1 MKEKINIKTYQS
13 ADYQGVLSVLKDC
26 YAGID
31 DNYASAEDMM
41 ELSASYPEGQILA
54 CIGDE
59 VVGIILSLLVS
70 YDKVTKAPNMSELYD
85 PTLFKKMGENGD
97 SLFALEILV
106 KSTHKRKGIGK
117 ILNETITKVLINN
130 NLKAFI
136 GVSRLSGYG
145 AVQHEMSVETYIEK
159 VVNGELQD
167 PSLSYNCHN
176 GMLPQRAIPQYY
188 PPDIASAGYGA
199 LVIQKNKNYMDA
211 SLMNILSGK
220 TTFMQ
225 LPENEL
231 LTTKERENILTT
243 LEKTPYTF
251 EYPSMPHCWGKAFE
265 NYLSMEEYFEPYQ
278 QDESVATLCA
288 PIIQRI
294 KALLEGEGIS
304 VFELEDPIR
313 KKAYTVGD
321 FRRMSIEA
329 NSTMLHIDDIRND
342 GLIKSDFIMPTVLTE
357 NPYVQSSLL
366 IHLADKGRHATLRLY
381 DKDFQVSDSQFIQE
395 NGWQFS
401 EDAVKNTSFTDFI
414 PSVGDAF
421 IMRNQC
427 FHDVLGGNQSTEWL
441 IYSTYIVYVPNLNHA
456 YLFI

>member
-1 MKEKINIKTYQS
+1 MKDKIIIKTYQNT
-13 ADYQGVLSVLKDC
+13 DYHGVLSVLKDC

-31 DNYASAEDMM
+31 DNYASEEDMM
-41 ELSASYPEGQILA
+41 ELSESYPDGQLLA

-59 VVGIILSLLVS
+59 VVGVILSLLVS
-70 YDKVTKAPNMSELYD
+70 YDKVTKSPNMSELYD
-85 PTLFKKMGENGD
+85 PALFKKMGENGD

-117 ILNETITKVLINN
+117 KLNEALTKVLINN
-130 NLKAFI
+130 NLKAFV

-145 AVQHEMSVETYIEK
+145 AVQHEMSVETYIVK

-176 GMLPQRAIPQYY
+176 GMLPQSAIPQYY
-188 PPDIASAGYGA
+188 PPDVASAGYGA
-199 LVIQKNKNYMDA
+199 LVIQKNKNYMDS

-220 TTFMQ
+220 TNFMQ
-225 LPENEL
+225 LPKNEL
-231 LTTKERENILTT
+231 LTTAERENILTT
-243 LEKTPYTF
+243 LYKTPYTF
-251 EYPSMPHCWGKAFE
+251 EYPSMPPCWGKAFE
-265 NYLSMEEYFEPYQ
+265 NYLSMEEYFEPNEH
-278 QDESVATLCA
+278 DEMIARLCN

-294 KALLEGEGIS
+294 KGLLESEGVS

-313 KKAYTVGD
+313 KKAYTTGD
-321 FRRMSIEA
+321 FRLMSVEA
-329 NSTMLHIDDIRND
+329 NSTILHIDDIQTD
-342 GLIKSDFIMPTVLTE
+342 GSIKSDFTMPTVLAE
-357 NPYVQSSLL
+357 NSYVQCSLL

-381 DKDFQVSDSQFIQE
+381 DKDFQTSDSQYLLE

-401 EDAVKNTSFTDFI
+401 EETIKNTTFTDFI

-441 IYSTYIVYVPNLNHA
+441 IYSTYIVYVPKLTHA